1 MNTINTTSENTINAT
16 IAKGQIIRNGAN
28 NIFEITAL
36 NETAIEMTTTN
47 AIVEKTIN
55 MSRKVFVQLYARK
68 NYVQVVNMKTVL
80 SEIVESRRTGAT
92 RFLVK

>member
-1 MNTINTTSENTINAT
+1 MTTINTTSETTINAT

-36 NETAIEMTTTN
+36 NETAIQMTTTN

-80 SEIVESRRTGAT
+80 SEIVESRRTGAS

>member
-1 MNTINTTSENTINAT
+1 MTTINTTSETTINSS

-36 NETAIEMTTTN
+36 NEDAIQMTTTN

-68 NYVQVVNMKTVL
+68 NYVQVVNTKNIL
-80 SEIVESRRTGAT
+80 SEIVESRRTGAS
-92 RFLVK
+92 RFLIK

>member
-1 MNTINTTSENTINAT
+1 MTTINTTSETTINAT

-36 NETAIEMTTTN
+36 NENAIEMTTTN

-68 NYVQVVNMKTVL
+68 NYIQVVNMKTIL

>member
-1 MNTINTTSENTINAT
+1 MTTINTTSETTINAT

-36 NETAIEMTTTN
+36 NDNAIQMTTTN

-68 NYVQVVNMKTVL
+68 NYVQVANMKTVL
-80 SEIVESRRTGAT
+80 SEIVESRRTGAS

>member
-1 MNTINTTSENTINAT
+1 MTTINTTSETTINAT

-80 SEIVESRRTGAT
+80 SEIVESRRTGAS

>member
-36 NETAIEMTTTN
+36 NENAIEMTTTN

-68 NYVQVVNMKTVL
+68 NYVQVMNMKTIL

>member
-1 MNTINTTSENTINAT
+1 MNTINTTSETTINAT

-36 NETAIEMTTTN
+36 NENAIEMTTTN

>member
-1 MNTINTTSENTINAT
+1 MNTINTTSETTINSS

-80 SEIVESRRTGAT
+80 SEIVESRRTGAS

>member
-1 MNTINTTSENTINAT
+1 MNTINTTSENTINSS

-28 NIFEITAL
+28 NFFEITAL
-36 NETAIEMTTTN
+36 NETSIEMTTTN
-47 AIVEKTIN
+47 ALVEKTIN

-80 SEIVESRRTGAT
+80 SEIVESRRTGAS

>member
-1 MNTINTTSENTINAT
+1 MTTINTTSENTINAT

-36 NETAIEMTTTN
+36 NENAIEMTTTN

-68 NYVQVVNMKTVL
+68 NYIQVVNMKTIL

>member
-1 MNTINTTSENTINAT
+1 MNTINTTSETTINAT

-36 NETAIEMTTTN
+36 NETAIELTTTN

-68 NYVQVVNMKTVL
+68 NYVQVANMKTVL
-80 SEIVESRRTGAT
+80 SEIVESRRTGAS

>member
-1 MNTINTTSENTINAT
+1 MNTINTTSETTINAT

-47 AIVEKTIN
+47 AMVEKTIN

-68 NYVQVVNMKTVL
+68 NYVQVVNTKNIL
-80 SEIVESRRTGAT
+80 SEIVESRRTGAS

>member
-1 MNTINTTSENTINAT
+1 MNTINTTSENTINSS

-28 NIFEITAL
+28 NFFEITAL

-47 AIVEKTIN
+47 ALVEKTIN

-80 SEIVESRRTGAT
+80 SEIVESRRTGAS

>member
-1 MNTINTTSENTINAT
+1 MTTINTTSETTINAT

-36 NETAIEMTTTN
+36 NEDAIQMTTTN

-68 NYVQVVNMKTVL
+68 NYVQVMNTKNIL
-80 SEIVESRRTGAT
+80 SEIVESRRTGAS
-92 RFLVK
+92 RFLIK

>member
-1 MNTINTTSENTINAT
+1 MTTINTTSETTINAT

-36 NETAIEMTTTN
+36 NEDAIQMTTTN
-47 AIVEKTIN
+47 AIVEKTLH

-68 NYVQVVNMKTVL
+68 NYVQVMNTKNIL
-80 SEIVESRRTGAT
+80 SEIVESRRTGAS

>member
-1 MNTINTTSENTINAT
+1 MTTINTTSENTINAT

-36 NETAIEMTTTN
+36 NETSIEMTTTN
-47 AIVEKTIN
+47 ALVEKTIN

-68 NYVQVVNMKTVL
+68 NYVQVMNMKTVL
-80 SEIVESRRTGAT
+80 SEIVESRRTGAS

>member
-1 MNTINTTSENTINAT
+1 MTTINTTSENTINAT

-36 NETAIEMTTTN
+36 NENAIQMTTTN
-47 AIVEKTIN
+47 AIIEKTIN

-68 NYVQVVNMKTVL
+68 NYVQVMNTKNIL
-80 SEIVESRRTGAT
+80 SEIVESRRTGAS

>member
-1 MNTINTTSENTINAT
+1 MTTINTTSETTINST

-36 NETAIEMTTTN
+36 NENAIQMTTTN

-68 NYVQVVNMKTVL
+68 NYVQVVNTKNIL
-80 SEIVESRRTGAT
+80 SEIVESRRTGAS